1 MSPCPAYAD
10 QVLIAGVIIGAFVV
24 VFFVLPYV
32 AQRSQDSASKGS
44 TSAGAFGVFDE
55 IFQPGAHR
63 SRIVIEQL
71 KERKADAP
79 IPGADE
85 NDEDDQ
91 KQ

>member
-1 MSPCPAYAD
+1 VPTYAG
-10 QVLIAGVIIGAFVV
+10 QVLIAGVIIGAFIV

-32 AQRSQDSASKGS
+32 AQRSHESASSGS

-55 IFQPGAHR
+55 IFHPGAHQ
-63 SRIVIEQL
+63 SKIVIEQL
-71 KERKADAP
+71 KERKAEAP

-85 NDEDDQ
+85 NDDEAQ